1 MGKLETIT
9 VNRSGSAKSPTIKSK
24 YPYRGEGY
32 TRGTREKG
40 ANQTYAFQSVRLVGA
55 VGVEPTTN
63 GLKGRCSATELRPCG
78 SHHIIRKNLLGMVA
92 CTRFRPS
99 FNFEMMRYMPTGQNR
114 CCRRQDGAPA
124 CARIAPKALLLN

>member
-24 YPYRGEGY
+24 YPYPGEGY

-40 ANQTYAFQSVRLVGA
+40 ANQTYAFQSLRVVGA

-78 SHHIIRKNLLGMVA
+78 SHHSIRKRLTGDGRLHPVQA
-92 CTRFRPS
+92 QLQFR
-99 FNFEMMRYMPTGQNR
+99 NDALHADWNKIDVVGVRTVLQLVQE
-114 CCRRQDGAPA
+114 
-124 CARIAPKALLLN
+124 LLLKHF